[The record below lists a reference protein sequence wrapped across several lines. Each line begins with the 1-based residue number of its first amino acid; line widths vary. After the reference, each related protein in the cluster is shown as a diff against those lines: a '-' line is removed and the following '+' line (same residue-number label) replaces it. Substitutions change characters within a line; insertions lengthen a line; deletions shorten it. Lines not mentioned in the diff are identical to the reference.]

1 MEVSQSNNP
10 SHHLLS
16 RLFKNSAFLLATDV
30 ITRATTFV
38 LYALIARY
46 LGAFQFG
53 QLSLAL
59 TILFTFQI
67 LAPAGLRLLITRE
80 VANHREK
87 TNLFLVN
94 GSLIAVIF
102 TMAAY
107 LILWLVILILDY
119 SAETT
124 RVISIIAL
132 GLLPFS
138 LSTICEAIFQGWEKM
153 EYIAYANLPRNLSI
167 ILFGYLLLSR
177 GYGLIAIS
185 WLLSLTYFIILFFEW
200 IIVGVYISKPRMVI
214 DFGFTQETT
223 KTSLSFL
230 GFQGAFAI
238 SSTVLI
244 FMLSKFTGETEVGF
258 YNASSQ
264 ILTPLMLVLQSV
276 VLSIFPAMCRKFESS
291 IQGLK
296 LLSDN
301 LVELFLGMTFPV
313 VVFIYY
319 LSGEILVFLYG
330 NQEFLYATIVLQILV
345 LTLIPQAVT
354 TIFGRILLAGHQEK
368 KLFKIV
374 MNCSVFSTG
383 IGVFLIGQFGLV
395 GAALTT
401 VAFSLLNSYLHYRL
415 TLQIINSPLPMS
427 RLWKPIVASLVYVFF
442 IILVEGWHPFLAAL
456 LGGILYLVVW
466 ISLNILAAGGFN
478 QLTSKY
484 KILWSE
490 SL

>member
-1 MEVSQSNNP
+1 MEVSQSNDL
-10 SHHLLS
+10 SRHLLA
-16 RLFKNSAFLLATDV
+16 RLFRNSAFLLATDV
-30 ITRATTFV
+30 ITRATTFI

-87 TNLFLVN
+87 TNLYLVN
-94 GSLIAVIF
+94 GSLIATIF

-107 LILWLVILILDY
+107 LILWVVILILDY
-119 SAETT
+119 SSDTT
-124 RVISIIAL
+124 MVISIIAL

-153 EYIAYANLPRNLSI
+153 EFIAYANLPRNLSI
-167 ILFGYLLLSR
+167 IILGYILLSH
-177 GYGLIAIS
+177 GYELIAIS
-185 WLLSLTYFIILFFEW
+185 WLISITYFLVLFIEW
-200 IIVGVYISKPRMVI
+200 IIVVFFIVKPCIVI
-214 DFGFTQETT
+214 DIGFVRETT
-223 KTSLSFL
+223 KMSLSFL

-244 FMLSKFTGETEVGF
+244 FMLSKYAGEAEVGF

-276 VLSIFPAMCRKFESS
+276 VLSVFPAMCRKFESS

-301 LVELFLGMTFPV
+301 LVELFLGLTFPV
-313 VVFIYY
+313 VVFIFY
-319 LSGEILVFLYG
+319 LSGEILLLLYG
-330 NQEFLYATIVLQILV
+330 NQEFLFATTVLQIIV

-354 TIFGRILLAGHQEK
+354 TIFGRLMLAAHQEK

-374 MNCSVFSTG
+374 MICSFFSIV
-383 IGVFLIGQFGLV
+383 IGVFLVSQFGLV
-395 GAALTT
+395 GAAITT
-401 VAFSLLNSYLHYRL
+401 VVFSLVNFFLHYRL
-415 TLQIINSPLPMS
+415 TSQIIISPLPLH
-427 RLWKPIVASLVYVFF
+427 RLWKPIIASLVYVFF
-442 IILVEGWHPFLAAL
+442 ILLVKGWQAYIVGF
-456 LGGILYLVVW
+456 LGGFLYLVVW
-466 ISLNILAAGGFN
+466 VSLNLLAAGGFYK
-478 QLTSKY
+478 LTCKY

>member
-10 SHHLLS
+10 SQHLLA
-16 RLFKNSAFLLATDV
+16 RLFRNSAFLLATDV
-30 ITRATTFV
+30 ITRATTFI

-87 TNLFLVN
+87 TNLYLVN
-94 GSLIAVIF
+94 GSLIATIF

-107 LILWLVILILDY
+107 LLLWLVILILDY
-119 SAETT
+119 SSDTT
-124 RVISIIAL
+124 MVISIIAL

-153 EYIAYANLPRNLSI
+153 EFIAYANLPRNLSI
-167 ILFGYLLLSR
+167 IIFGYILLSH
-177 GYGLIAIS
+177 GYELIAIS
-185 WLLSLTYFIILFFEW
+185 WLISITYFLVLFIEW
-200 IIVGVYISKPRMVI
+200 IIIVIFIVKPCIVI
-214 DFGFTQETT
+214 DIGFVRETT
-223 KTSLSFL
+223 KMSLSFL

-244 FMLSKFTGETEVGF
+244 FMLSKYAGEAEVGF

-276 VLSIFPAMCRKFESS
+276 VLSVFPAMCRKFESS

-301 LVELFLGMTFPV
+301 LVELFLGLTFPV
-313 VVFIYY
+313 VCVY
-319 LSGEILVFLYG
+319 FL
-330 NQEFLYATIVLQILV
+330 F
-345 LTLIPQAVT
+345 
-354 TIFGRILLAGHQEK
+354 
-368 KLFKIV
+368 
-374 MNCSVFSTG
+374 
-383 IGVFLIGQFGLV
+383 
-395 GAALTT
+395 
-401 VAFSLLNSYLHYRL
+401 
-415 TLQIINSPLPMS
+415 
-427 RLWKPIVASLVYVFF
+427 
-442 IILVEGWHPFLAAL
+442 
-456 LGGILYLVVW
+456 VW
-466 ISLNILAAGGFN
+466 RRF
-478 QLTSKY
+478 
-484 KILWSE
+484 
-490 SL
+490 

>member
-1 MEVSQSNNP
+1 MEVSQSDNP
-10 SHHLLS
+10 SHHLLA
-16 RLFKNSAFLLATDV
+16 RMFKNSAFLLATDV

-87 TNLFLVN
+87 TNLYLVN

-102 TMAAY
+102 TMVAY
-107 LILWLVILILDY
+107 LILWVVILSLDY

-124 RVISIIAL
+124 RIITIIAL

-167 ILFGYLLLSR
+167 IIFGYLLLSR
-177 GYGLIAIS
+177 GYGLITIS

-200 IIVGVYISKPRMVI
+200 IIIVIFIIKPRMI
-214 DFGFTQETT
+214 LDIGFTRETT
-223 KTSLSFL
+223 KASLSFL

-238 SSTVLI
+238 SSTGLI
-244 FMLSKFTGETEVGF
+244 FMLSKFAGEAEVGF

-276 VLSIFPAMCRKFESS
+276 VLSVFPAMCRRFESS

-301 LVELFLGMTFPV
+301 LVELFLGLTFPV
-313 VVFIYY
+313 VILIIY
-319 LSGEILVFLYG
+319 LSREILLLLYG
-330 NQEFLYATIVLQILV
+330 NQEFLSATTVLQILV
-345 LTLIPQAVT
+345 LTLIPQAMT
-354 TIFGRILLAGHQEK
+354 TIFGRLLLAAHYEK
-368 KLFKIV
+368 YLFKIV
-374 MNCSVFSTG
+374 MICSILSIVIGIFLISRFGLQGAAITTVVFS
-383 IGVFLIGQFGLV
+383 LV
-395 GAALTT
+395 N
-401 VAFSLLNSYLHYRL
+401 FSLHYRL
-415 TLQIINSPLPMS
+415 TSKIILFPLPLQ
-427 RLWKPIVASLVYVFF
+427 RLWKSFIASLVYVFF
-442 IILVEGWHPFLAAL
+442 IFFVNGMHPFITGF
-456 LGGILYLVVW
+456 LGGLLYLVVW

-478 QLTSKY
+478 QLTTKY